1 MFPRIIHLVS
11 ITNRKPHSYI
21 KTADQESHVPQRL
34 RNEEHFA
41 FRRPSRNLEGQE
53 AFGLTHST
61 HWAVSVKV
69 ILHKFYLRRILGS
82 VKYFANPMGGGTCY
96 RKGKLVVVLLLTVT
110 VDRKDKHVQILISV
124 RSGVGERTQNCCWL
138 SECVESPCEVSSPR
152 KPRTGSNAL
161 GLTHRKVSLPLE

>member
-61 HWAVSVKV
+61 H
-69 ILHKFYLRRILGS
+69 
-82 VKYFANPMGGGTCY
+82 
-96 RKGKLVVVLLLTVT
+96 
-110 VDRKDKHVQILISV
+110 
-124 RSGVGERTQNCCWL
+124 
-138 SECVESPCEVSSPR
+138 
-152 KPRTGSNAL
+152 
-161 GLTHRKVSLPLE
+161 